1 MSVAFMIEP
10 NIKSQP
16 KISKRFSATLIDYT
30 PQFIFFFWYI
40 YNFGEP
46 NDEGGYSVEGLK
58 ATVPIIFWFVLLV
71 IPEALSGKSLGKL
84 VVGLK
89 VVNAKNGESISMIQG
104 IKRRLLDPID
114 LFITFGIVAYLNIK
128 NTPQNQ
134 RLGDL
139 WSKTIVV
146 GGEETICTECAYQ
159 VNLEPDEVVKGKF
172 ICPNCNKEIS
182 NHII

>member
-1 MSVAFMIEP
+1 MVESP
-10 NIKSQP
+10 IKSQP
-16 KISKRFSATLIDYT
+16 KISKRFFATVIDYI
-30 PQFIFFFWYI
+30 PQLIFFFWYI

-46 NDEGGYSVEGLK
+46 NDAGGYSVEGLK
-58 ATVPIIFWFVLLV
+58 ATAPIIFWFILLV
-71 IPEALSGKSLGKL
+71 IPEAISGKSLGKL

-89 VVNAKNGESISMIQG
+89 VVNAKNGKPISIIQG

-114 LFITFGIVAYLNIK
+114 LLGTLGVVAYLNVK

-146 GGEETICTECAYQ
+146 GGEETLCTNCGCK
-159 VNLEPDEVVKGKF
+159 VNLNPLEVVTGKF
-172 ICPNCNKEIS
+172 TCPECGEEIE
-182 NHII
+182 NHIV